1 LFKLPVQFILFLIV
15 LALLVGCQPAP
26 TPTPVMAPTTAPVAP
41 IGTPTL
47 TPTRVAP
54 AYRDPTLPV
63 EQRVEDL
70 LARMTLEEK
79 IGQMTQVANTYIR
92 PEDITSRFIGSIL
105 SGGDGAPTVNTLEAW
120 TQMVNGY
127 QSYALKTRLGIPLI
141 YGVDAVHGL
150 GGLRGATVFPHNI
163 GLGATRDPDLVRRVG
178 RATAEEMAAV
188 GIPWNFGPVVAVP
201 QDIRWGRT
209 YEGYSENTDLVA
221 QLGAA
226 YIRGLQNA
234 DDPTSLRHPL
244 AALATAKHFIGDGG
258 TKWGTSRTENYKLDQ
273 GDMQVDETTLRALHL
288 PPYQAAME
296 AGAKSIMVSFSSWNG
311 VKLHAHKTLLTDL
324 LKGELGFKGFVVSD
338 WAGINQISN
347 NYDEAIVTA
356 INAGLDMI
364 MVPDRYP
371 AFIDGLTRAV
381 NSGRVPM
388 ARIDDAV
395 RRILTVKFELGLFE
409 RPYADPAALAY
420 VGSDAHR
427 QLAREAVRK
436 SLVLLKNENR
446 VLPLAKDTRLIF
458 VAGEM
463 ANDTGYQCGGW
474 TLAWQGKTGN
484 VMPGTTI
491 LDGIQRTVSPPSRVE
506 FDRWGHFGE
515 LKDTQGQPLVAEVGI
530 AVVGEAPY
538 AEGRGDR
545 ADLSLS
551 PDHVNLINRV
561 KARSKKVVVV
571 LISGRPMVVTEQL
584 PNWDALVAAWL
595 PGTEGQGVADV
606 LFGEAPFTGKL
617 PYTWPRW
624 NQQLP
629 FDFKNLPEEG
639 CAAPLFP
646 FGYGL
651 AASDPSP
658 KQLNCSPP

>member
-1 LFKLPVQFILFLIV
+1 MLTLW
-15 LALLVGCQPAP
+15 VGCQPAP
-26 TPTPVMAPTTAPVAP
+26 TPAPQATALATAPVAP
-41 IGTPTL
+41 TSAPVLAPTNTTL
-47 TPTRVAP
+47 
-54 AYRDPTLPV
+54 AYRDPSLPV
-63 EQRVEDL
+63 EKRVEDL

-79 IGQMTQVANTYIR
+79 IGQMTQAANNYIR
-92 PEDITSRFIGSIL
+92 PDDITSRLVGSIF
-105 SGGDGAPTVNTLEAW
+105 SGGDGAPNPNTPEAW
-120 TQMVNGY
+120 SQMVKGY
-127 QSYALKTRLGIPLI
+127 QAYALKTRLGIPLI
-141 YGVDAVHGL
+141 YGVDAIHGL

-163 GLGATRDPDLVRRVG
+163 GLGAARDPDLVRRIG
-178 RATAEEMAAV
+178 RATAEEMVAV
-188 GIPWNFGPVVAVP
+188 GIVWNFGPVVAVP

-234 DDPTSLRHPL
+234 DDRTGLRHPL
-244 AALATAKHFIGDGG
+244 AVLATPKHFIGDGG
-258 TKWGTSRTENYKLDQ
+258 TRWGTSQTENYKLDQ
-273 GDMQVDETTLRALHL
+273 GDMQVDEATLRALHL
-288 PPYQAAME
+288 PPYQAAVE
-296 AGAKSIMVSFSSWNG
+296 AGAKAIMVSFSSWNG

-324 LKGELGFKGFVVSD
+324 LKGELGFKGFLVSD

-347 NYDEAIVTA
+347 NYDESIVTSV
-356 INAGLDMI
+356 NAGLDMI

-371 AFIDGLTRAV
+371 AFMDGLTRAV

-409 RPYADPAALAY
+409 RADPNPAALAY
-420 VGSDAHR
+420 VGSDEHR
-427 QLAREAVRK
+427 QLAREAARK
-436 SLVLLKNENR
+436 SLVLLKNENKT
-446 VLPLAKDTRLIF
+446 LPLAKDVPLIF

-491 LDGIQRTVSPPSRVE
+491 LEGIQQTVSPQSRVE
-506 FDRWGHFGE
+506 FDPTGLFAG
-515 LKDTQGQPLVAEVGI
+515 LKDASGQPLVAEVGVV
-530 AVVGEAPY
+530 VVGEAPY

-545 ADLSLS
+545 ADLSLA
-551 PDHVNLINRV
+551 PDHVNLISRV

-571 LISGRPMVVTEQL
+571 LLSGRPLIVTEQL
-584 PNWDALVAAWL
+584 PQWDAFVAAWL

-606 LFGEAPFTGKL
+606 LFGDAPFTGKL

-629 FDFKNLPEEG
+629 FDFKNLSKEG
-639 CAAPLFP
+639 CDEPLFP

-651 AASDPSP
+651 AATDPSP
-658 KQLNCSPP
+658 KQLACPKP